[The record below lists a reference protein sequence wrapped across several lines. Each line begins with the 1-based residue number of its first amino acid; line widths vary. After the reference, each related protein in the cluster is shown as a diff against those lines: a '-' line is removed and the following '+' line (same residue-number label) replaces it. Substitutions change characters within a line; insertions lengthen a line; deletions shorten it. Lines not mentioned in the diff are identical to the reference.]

1 MDWQPVIERYENEL
15 TRNVIP
21 FWVKNCVDREY
32 GGYFTML
39 DRDGSVYDTT
49 KYMWMQWRIV
59 YMFAELYRRRC
70 GEGHPE
76 YLEIARQ
83 GFDFLFEHGRTG
95 DGSYYFA
102 LNREGVPAMAP
113 YSIFSDCFAAMGAAA
128 MFAATGEERYRD
140 EARSAMRSYI
150 RRLDNPKGRW
160 NKLLPGTPARLRS
173 VPS

>member
-59 YMFAELYRRRC
+59 YMFAELYRGRC

-83 GFDFLFEHGRTG
+83 GFDFLFEHGPHRGRQLLFCAESLKASRHGAVQHLFGLLCG
-95 DGSYYFA
+95 DGS
-102 LNREGVPAMAP
+102 RGDV
-113 YSIFSDCFAAMGAAA
+113 C
-128 MFAATGEERYRD
+128 RD
-140 EARSAMRSYI
+140 R
-150 RRLDNPKGRW
+150 
-160 NKLLPGTPARLRS
+160 
-173 VPS
+173 

>member
-113 YSIFSDCFAAMGAAA
+113 YRTGRDTASKIAVRSGTGTKPAPPCGA
-128 MFAATGEERYRD
+128 TSGGW
-140 EARSAMRSYI
+140 I
-150 RRLDNPKGRW
+150 TRRGA
-160 NKLLPGTPARLRS
+160 GTSCCPELRRAFRS

>member
-59 YMFAELYRRRC
+59 YMFAELYRGRC

-102 LNREGVPAMAP
+102 LNR
-113 YSIFSDCFAAMGAAA
+113 
-128 MFAATGEERYRD
+128 
-140 EARSAMRSYI
+140 
-150 RRLDNPKGRW
+150 
-160 NKLLPGTPARLRS
+160 
-173 VPS
+173 